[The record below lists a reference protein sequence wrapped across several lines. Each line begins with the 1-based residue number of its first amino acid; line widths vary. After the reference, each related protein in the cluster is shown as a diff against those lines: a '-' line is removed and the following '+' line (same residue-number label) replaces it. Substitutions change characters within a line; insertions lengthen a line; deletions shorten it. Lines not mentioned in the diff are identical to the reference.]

1 VDLVVSTPSVALN
14 PQQGAALP
22 ALRAGDVVEAQ
33 VLQAIGA
40 AAKIAIGNTIL
51 EVLTQVALTPGA
63 TVKLAV
69 SNTPQGLRL
78 TLVGNGANGGN
89 AGGGGGTGATA
100 GGAAPPSGAPGATS
114 STGAGTPT
122 SANSTAGQSAAT
134 IVTTSAGTPQLAAAS
149 NQGALNG
156 LAAAQGG
163 TTPSSPDLASAA
175 ATSIATTAAAADLQA
190 PTQPIAPNPILAAT
204 AALAAAVQSSAARQG
219 GLGPLFADAGVAA
232 SVAAVPE
239 PVRQAAERLLTLL
252 PSLDETISADGV
264 KQALDRS
271 GLFLEARLSAEVNGA
286 PSDPADSADDLKAA
300 LVVLRNVLKSWL
312 ANDLPISSALDGAVP
327 GSILQAGA
335 PSGRNALMAPMAGHD
350 GTAASGANA
359 GAQTAAPRMAPSA
372 AAAPPPPYRG
382 APTAGQ
388 PAAAASISADTAP
401 RDIGRVLLNETD
413 AALARQT
420 LLQAAS
426 LPDHASA
433 ATSTILRNDPT
444 AGPRWLFEV
453 PFATPQGAAVAQFE
467 IARDGHTA
475 PPPGQKAAWR
485 ARFSLDVEPI
495 GPVHAQIALVGTR
508 AAVTLWAERPETSTQ
523 LRDNAPALADALRQ
537 ADLDPGDVLVRAG
550 APPRAR
556 EAAPAGRFLDRAS

>member
-1 VDLVVSTPSVALN
+1 VDLVVSAPTVALN

-22 ALRAGDVVEAQ
+22 ALRAGDVIEAQ
-33 VLQAIGA
+33 VLQAVGD

-78 TLVGNGANGGN
+78 TLVGNGVNGGN
-89 AGGGGGTGATA
+89 TSAGDTTAAGASATA
-100 GGAAPPSGAPGATS
+100 ATPGSGAPGTAASGNS
-114 STGAGTPT
+114 STVT
-122 SANSTAGQSAAT
+122 TAPNQPAAT
-134 IVTTSAGTPQLAAAS
+134 IVTTSAGAAQVAAS
-149 NQGALNG
+149 ADESGAAG
-156 LAAAQGG
+156 PAAAQAVTTAGG
-163 TTPSSPDLASAA
+163 AGIASA
-175 ATSIATTAAAADLQA
+175 TTNTAAAADPQA
-190 PTQPIAPNPILAAT
+190 AARPLAPNPILAAT

-232 SVAAVPE
+232 GLAAVPE
-239 PVRQAAERLLTLL
+239 PVRQAAERLLAV
-252 PSLDETISADGV
+252 PPALDETLSADSV

-271 GLFLEARLSAEVNGA
+271 GLFFEARLSATANDA
-286 PSDPADSADDLKAA
+286 QNAAASSADDLKAA
-300 LVVLRNVLKSWL
+300 LVVLRNVVKSWL
-312 ANDLPISSALDGAVP
+312 ANDLPISSALDGAMQGATP
-327 GSILQAGA
+327 AAGA
-335 PSGRNALMAPMAGHD
+335 PNGRGVLMGLMTGDDETASSGV
-350 GTAASGANA
+350 
-359 GAQTAAPRMAPSA
+359 GAQDAAPRMPVGA
-372 AAAPPPPYRG
+372 AATTPPPPYRG
-382 APTAGQ
+382 APTAAQ
-388 PAAAASISADTAP
+388 PAAAPSISADTAP
-401 RDIGRVLLNETD
+401 RDIGRVLLSETD

-433 ATSTILRNDPT
+433 ANAAMMRTDPT
-444 AGPRWLFEV
+444 SGPRWLFEV

-467 IARDGHTA
+467 IARDGHNA
-475 PPPGQKAAWR
+475 PAAEQKVAWR

-495 GPVHAQIALVGTR
+495 GPVHAQIAVVGAR

-537 ADLDPGDVLVRAG
+537 AELDPGDVLVRAG
-550 APPRAR
+550 TPPRPR

>member
-1 VDLVVSTPSVALN
+1 MDLVVSAPTVALN

-22 ALRAGDVVEAQ
+22 ALRAGDVIEAQ
-33 VLQAIGA
+33 VLQAVGD

-78 TLVGNGANGGN
+78 TLVGNGVNGGN
-89 AGGGGGTGATA
+89 TSAGDTTAAGASATA
-100 GGAAPPSGAPGATS
+100 ATPGSGAPGTAASGNS
-114 STGAGTPT
+114 STVT
-122 SANSTAGQSAAT
+122 TAPNQPAAT
-134 IVTTSAGTPQLAAAS
+134 IVTTSAGAAQVAAS
-149 NQGALNG
+149 ADESGAAG
-156 LAAAQGG
+156 PAAAQAVTTAGG
-163 TTPSSPDLASAA
+163 AGIASA
-175 ATSIATTAAAADLQA
+175 TTNTAAAADPQA
-190 PTQPIAPNPILAAT
+190 AARPLAPNPILAAT

-232 SVAAVPE
+232 GLAAVPE
-239 PVRQAAERLLTLL
+239 PVRQAAERLLAV
-252 PSLDETISADGV
+252 PPALDETLSADSV

-271 GLFLEARLSAEVNGA
+271 GLFFEARLSATANDA
-286 PSDPADSADDLKAA
+286 QNAAASSADDLKAA
-300 LVVLRNVLKSWL
+300 LVVLRNVVKSWL
-312 ANDLPISSALDGAVP
+312 ANDLPISSALDGAMQGATP
-327 GSILQAGA
+327 AAGA
-335 PSGRNALMAPMAGHD
+335 PNGRGVLMGLMTGDDETASSGV
-350 GTAASGANA
+350 
-359 GAQTAAPRMAPSA
+359 GAQDAAPRMPVGA
-372 AAAPPPPYRG
+372 AATTPPPPYRG
-382 APTAGQ
+382 APTAAQ
-388 PAAAASISADTAP
+388 PAAAPSISADTAP
-401 RDIGRVLLNETD
+401 RDIGRVLLSETD

-433 ATSTILRNDPT
+433 ANAAMMRTDPT
-444 AGPRWLFEV
+444 SGPRWLFEV

-467 IARDGHTA
+467 IARDGHNA
-475 PPPGQKAAWR
+475 PAAEQKVAWR

-495 GPVHAQIALVGTR
+495 GPVHAQIAVVGAR

-537 ADLDPGDVLVRAG
+537 AELDPGDVLVRAG
-550 APPRAR
+550 TPPRPR